1 MPWKMGGGGGGWHK
15 CLILHILLFESSMH
29 SKIDIQSRFILWRF
43 ILYDKVRVIKIISE
57 FWLDGT
63 DRVKINGH
71 TQAAI

>member
-1 MPWKMGGGGGGWHK
+1 
-15 CLILHILLFESSMH
+15 MH
-29 SKIDIQSRFILWRF
+29 SKIDIQSRFIVWK
-43 ILYDKVRVIKIISE
+43 YDKVRVIKIISE